1 MTESNQHLKLLQ
13 QYLGFLEYNVHLYQS
28 VPVIWLGQG
37 EALGLEMVL
46 GENDQ
51 SCDWIKLIRVW
62 NSCDREQGLIVVLM
76 ECWGLCWILV

>member
-13 QYLGFLEYNVHLYQS
+13 QYLGFLVYNVHRYQS

-51 SCDWIKLIRVW
+51 SCDLIKLIRVW